1 MSLLYVHIRTR
12 YVPIASTCPRVR
24 TYVRLPSQ
32 EGVWAETLLEPAYV
46 LPRRCS
52 R

>member
-1 MSLLYVHIRTR
+1 MSLLCVQVRTR
-12 YVPIASTCPRVR
+12 YVPIALACPRNR

-32 EGVWAETLLEPAYV
+32 EGVWVETLPELAYI
-46 LPRRCS
+46 LPRLRP